1 MNERPL
7 YFDSI
12 RRKASERWD
21 QLDADA
27 DLAAPWHQLFKQVQ
41 SPRHVVSELL
51 QNADDAGAHAVTIAI
66 EDDTLVFEHDGD
78 DFTED
83 HFASLCRFGFSNK
96 RRLHTIGFRGI
107 GFKSTFSL
115 GPRVELITPSLSV
128 YFDQSRFTEPH
139 WIERGPRRD
148 GRTQIRVVIADATRR
163 AELEHN
169 LLDWQRS
176 PISLL
181 FFKNIRQ
188 VCIGSRNVR
197 WDRLADGPVDGSEWM
212 RLDGA
217 NAETVLRIRGDE
229 QHFPEDAKAEIRS
242 ERMLGSDHTTDLP
255 PCPVDIVVGMD
266 SRLFVVLPTGVDT
279 GLPFACNAPFIQDPA
294 RLKIKDPA
302 ISPTNRWLLRRAGE
316 LAARAMLTW
325 VGNEGMSAGNRAM
338 AYELLPNACGTRA
351 GLEGQCGQLVDRAMR
366 EVLERQP
373 WVLTEGGSLVDSAR
387 CIDLPIQ
394 IRDIWTPQ
402 EASAMFDP
410 SRRPVLH
417 RAASD
422 DSRRKLHLCQA
433 VEPIGDDRVLAS
445 LATRSPSKPCSWA
458 QLLSL
463 WHYVARHAIRPWS
476 GGGPLEHRIV
486 PVEGCEAMVSPQEAV
501 RLGERLTLGLEA
513 DRAFLSRH
521 LKIVD
526 PEWLRFVAEQRRLVV
541 QGGDETSGEAV
552 HAADELLRRYGLS
565 EGSEAN
571 KVIDRVAASLFSDAS
586 PPIGDCVRLAQIAAA
601 LGAALG
607 VHARV
612 VARDGQLR
620 QPDAVLADLDGCLE
634 ALVPPE
640 KRPELLLHGGYASN
654 FTSCTATQWSDWID
668 SGRSG
673 LASCPVPV
681 EKSRP
686 IWQRAKVEQTLR
698 MWGALQPP
706 DFPYRNNEFVLTDWD
721 FDQTYWTHWE
731 SLQEERPEV
740 WADIVERLMGQPAL
754 LRKASS
760 AQAFQNAR
768 NGSRRP
774 VTQEDIAPGW
784 VRRLRL
790 LPCLRDTR
798 HAYRRPAELLRRTDE
813 TEPLLDVE
821 LFVAKALDK
830 EATRPLLDLLGVRAT
845 PAGPERIV
853 DCIRALATSDQP
865 PAEEVERW
873 YRRLDQLAARCSTE
887 QLSTIR
893 DAFRDEKL
901 ILSNDG
907 AWASIAGIAIFA
919 DEVDVPGAPTV
930 LRAVADLSL
939 WRKLEVAE
947 RPTVERAIEWL
958 GALPH
963 GQRLCKNDLRIVKA
977 ILARHA
983 TRVWES
989 CNAWLNL
996 AGEWVG
1002 IDSLEYRLTTNDY
1015 PAWSQVHE
1023 WVKQKTADLRGI
1035 ADEAVD
1041 GVQFSAL
1048 RSLGACID
1056 EQLDRLT
1063 TDRGT
1068 TRSCRWLN
1076 AVGELLS
1083 RVEPDLEEDTE
1094 RIRAIA
1100 RRLEQTQW
1108 QSAPG
1113 LEVTPYIDGTPAGT
1127 RRRVEVLWRD
1137 TTLYVDELSEARL
1150 AKLVPQEIA
1159 RGFDWSPIRSTL
1171 DYAFERSPEQ
1181 VRDYIEQNFTLS
1193 PARQTADAVESG
1205 GARALALRPAEAP
1218 HDDSTCHDQRAT
1230 PAFCDSQ
1237 EHVGGGEVEGGRGH
1251 EAEDREQEGEAAEY
1265 LLGEDEVEQS
1275 ATDANADASI
1285 PARRRPRHDIIQQ
1298 FAIAQGFEQVDEQR
1312 FVHPDGSWIART
1324 VGDRFPWQRGTRSG
1338 EIVRCYWPRNHCL
1351 ERTPLQI
1358 DADVWTLIDR
1368 HPDRYALVLESPE
1381 GEPVEVGGYQ
1391 LQDLLQREALRIY
1404 PAAYR
1409 LVIAA

>member
-1 MNERPL
+1 MNARPA
-7 YFDSI
+7 YFDTI
-12 RRKASERWD
+12 RRTAAARWD

-51 QNADDAGAHAVTIAI
+51 QNADDAGAHAVSVAI

-96 RRLHTIGFRGI
+96 RSLHTIGFRGI

-115 GPRVELITPSLSV
+115 GPRVELLTPTLSV

-139 WIERGPRRD
+139 WMERGSRRVE
-148 GRTQIRVVIADATRR
+148 RTQIRVVIADAARR

-217 NAETVLRIRGDE
+217 NAETVLRIRGDA
-229 QHFPEDAKAEIRS
+229 QHFPDDAKAEIRS
-242 ERMLGSDHTTDLP
+242 ERMLGSDDTTDLP
-255 PCPVDIVVGMD
+255 PCPVDIVLGMD

-294 RLKIKDPA
+294 RLKIKDPSL
-302 ISPTNRWLLRRAGE
+302 SPTNCWLLRRAGE

-325 VGNEGMSAGNRAM
+325 VGNESMSAGNRAL
-338 AYELLPNACGTRA
+338 AYELLPNACGGRT

-366 EVLERQP
+366 EILERQP
-373 WVLTEGGSLVDSAR
+373 WVLTEDGSLVDSAR
-387 CIDLPIQ
+387 CIDLPIE
-394 IRDIWTPQ
+394 IRDIWTPH
-402 EASAMFDP
+402 EAAAMFDP
-410 SRRPVLH
+410 ARRPVLH

-422 DSRRKLHLCQA
+422 DSRRKLHLCKA
-433 VEPIGDDRVLAS
+433 VDPIGDDRVLAS

-486 PVEGCEAMVSPQEAV
+486 PIEGCEVMVPPQEAV
-501 RLGERLTLGLEA
+501 RLGERRALQSEA
-513 DRAFLSRH
+513 DREFLSRH
-521 LKIVD
+521 LKVVD
-526 PEWLRFVAEQRRLVV
+526 PEWLRFLAEQRRLVS
-541 QGGDETSGEAV
+541 QCGEEASGDAV

-565 EGSEAN
+565 EGSDAN
-571 KVIDRVAASLFSDAS
+571 KVIDRVAASLFSDVS
-586 PPIGDCVRLAQIAAA
+586 PPIEECVRLAQIAAA
-601 LGAALG
+601 LGAALD

-612 VARDGQLR
+612 VTRDGQLR
-620 QPDAVLADLDGCLE
+620 RPDSVLADLDGCLE
-634 ALVPPE
+634 ALVPPQ
-640 KRPELLLHGGYASN
+640 KRPELLLHGGYAVN
-654 FTSCTATQWSDWID
+654 FTSCTAAQWSDWIA

-681 EKSRP
+681 ESTRHV
-686 IWQRAKVEQTLR
+686 WQRAKVEQMLR

-706 DFPYRNNEFVLTDWD
+706 DFPYRNNEFVLIDWD
-721 FDQTYWTHWE
+721 FDQTFWAYWE

-740 WADIVERLMGQPAL
+740 WADIAERLMSQPAL

-760 AQAFQNAR
+760 AQAFQEAR

-774 VTQEDIAPGW
+774 VTREDIAPGW

-790 LPCLRDTR
+790 LPCLRDNR
-798 HAYRRPAELLRRTDE
+798 HAYRRPAELLRRTAE

-821 LFVAKALDK
+821 LFVAKELDQ

-865 PAEEVERW
+865 PAEEVEGW
-873 YRRLDQLAARCSTE
+873 YRRLDKLASRCATE
-887 QLSTIR
+887 QFSMIR

-907 AWASIAGIAIFA
+907 AWASIAGIAILA

-930 LRAVADLSL
+930 LRAVADLAL

-958 GALPH
+958 GSLPH

-977 ILARHA
+977 MLARHA

-996 AGEWVG
+996 AGEWG
-1002 IDSLEYRLTTNDY
+1002 GTDSLEYRLTTNDY
-1015 PAWSQVHE
+1015 PAWSQLHD

-1035 ADEAVD
+1035 ADESVD
-1041 GVQFSAL
+1041 GIQFSAL

-1056 EQLDRLT
+1056 EQLVRLT
-1063 TDRGT
+1063 TALRT

-1083 RVEPDLEEDTE
+1083 RVELDSAQDTE

-1100 RRLEQTQW
+1100 RRLEQTVW
-1108 QSAPG
+1108 QTAPG
-1113 LEVTPYIDGTPAGT
+1113 LEVTPYLDGVPAGT
-1127 RRRVEVLWRD
+1127 PRRSEVVWRD
-1137 TTLYVDELSEARL
+1137 TTLYVDDLSDAKL
-1150 AKLVPQEIA
+1150 AKLVPEEIA
-1159 RGFDWSPIRSTL
+1159 RRFEWTSIKSTL
-1171 DYAFERSPEQ
+1171 DFAFERPPAMVQAYVEA
-1181 VRDYIEQNFTLS
+1181 NFTLA
-1193 PARQTADAVESG
+1193 PVRQPSDAVESDCALTPALTPADAPCADTVSHDDRSAPQLFGSPASIGSAEAEHGRGPG
-1205 GARALALRPAEAP
+1205 GVSHEQDVDDMQKSLGGNDFEQALAE
-1218 HDDSTCHDQRAT
+1218 STD
-1230 PAFCDSQ
+1230 
-1237 EHVGGGEVEGGRGH
+1237 
-1251 EAEDREQEGEAAEY
+1251 
-1265 LLGEDEVEQS
+1265 
-1275 ATDANADASI
+1275 DASR
-1285 PARRRPRHDIIQQ
+1285 PARRRSRRDIMEQ
-1298 FAIAQGFEQVDEQR
+1298 FAIAQGFEQVDERR

-1324 VGDRFPWQRGTRSG
+1324 IGDRFPWEFGTAAG
-1338 EIVRCYWPRNHCL
+1338 EIVRGYWPRNHCL

-1358 DADVWTLIDR
+1358 DADIWALIERD
-1368 HPDRYALVLESPE
+1368 PDRYALVLESPE
-1381 GEPVEVGGYQ
+1381 GEPVEIGGRE
-1391 LQDLLQREALRIY
+1391 LKELLRRESLRIY
-1404 PAAYR
+1404 PASYR
-1409 LVIAA
+1409 LVVAA